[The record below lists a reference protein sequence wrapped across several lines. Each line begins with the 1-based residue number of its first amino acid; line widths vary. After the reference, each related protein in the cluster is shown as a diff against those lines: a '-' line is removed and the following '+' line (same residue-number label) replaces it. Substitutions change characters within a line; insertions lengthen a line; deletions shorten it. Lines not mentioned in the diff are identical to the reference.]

1 MASTTRQDRGLGST
15 ASTFVKDLIAGGVSG
30 VVAKTI
36 GELVLSRSY
45 SLGCESYYTLI
56 FV

>member
-45 SLGCESYYTLI
+45 SLGCES
-56 FV
+56 